1 MIKFLVT
8 AALAAT
14 MATGAIAQAA
24 PANNDD
30 TYAVKIRIGDLD
42 LASKA
47 GQATFRGRILRAAD
61 SVCGVMPVGSLAQ
74 LEAVDACRQSLM
86 HEAHVQTELALHSAD
101 TSIAGTR

>member
-14 MATGAIAQAA
+14 LAAGAAQGA
-24 PANNDD
+24 PVSTDD
-30 TYAVKIRIGDLD
+30 TYTVKIRIGDLD

-47 GQATFRGRILRAAD
+47 GQATFRGRLNRAAD
-61 SVCGVMPVGSLAQ
+61 SVCGIMPVGSLAQ
-74 LEAVDACRQSLM
+74 LEAVDACRTSLM
-86 HEAHVQTELALHSAD
+86 HQARAQTELALRSAD